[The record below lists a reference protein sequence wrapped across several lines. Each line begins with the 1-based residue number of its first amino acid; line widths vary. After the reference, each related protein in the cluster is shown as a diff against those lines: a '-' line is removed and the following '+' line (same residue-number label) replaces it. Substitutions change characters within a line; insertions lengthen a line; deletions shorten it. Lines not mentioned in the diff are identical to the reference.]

1 MRSFHTDHG
10 AIVTYVGRAGFR
22 RAMALGPALEDPQT
36 NGTWIP
42 VLLPDGDITMIAPAN
57 VVDVL
62 PDRITDDASPGT
74 GEVIETTRRALST
87 LMRGLGEPVTA
98 NVFQMRCLLDEFLAA
113 IGPIKS
119 TVDVLGRVD
128 PTGALPEAIVSL
140 VNASTR
146 LDKGDVGGC
155 MAAIDAAHAALEGI
169 TFERPDSA

>member
-10 AIVTYVGRAGFR
+10 AIVTYVGRAGFC

-57 VVDVL
+57 VVEVL
-62 PDRITDDASPGT
+62 SDRITDDTNPGT
-74 GEVIETTRRALST
+74 AQVIETTRRALGT
-87 LMRGLGEPVTA
+87 LLRGLGEPVTT
-98 NVFQMRCLLDEFLAA
+98 NVFDTRSLLEEFLAA
-113 IGPIKS
+113 IGPVKS
-119 TVDVLGRVD
+119 TLDVLGRVD

-140 VNASTR
+140 INASTR

-155 MAAIDAAHAALEGI
+155 MAAIDAARAALEGI